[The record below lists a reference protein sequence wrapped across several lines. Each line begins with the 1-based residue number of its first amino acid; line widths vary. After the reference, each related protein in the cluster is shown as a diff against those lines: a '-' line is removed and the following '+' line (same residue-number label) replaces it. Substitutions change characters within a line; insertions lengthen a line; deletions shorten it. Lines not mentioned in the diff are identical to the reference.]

1 MKKKSLLFFYVCFP
15 LLSYSQIGINTYD
28 PQQAIH
34 ISGKVTDFATAPAVG
49 STLVKIIEPTVRIE
63 GLNSTNNPAHDTN
76 NINSLQRVHISH
88 EGELV
93 LKQSKSFN
101 VLVNEKSAF
110 PRVYSDGVSTA
121 ANTANPIS
129 LGEQSVVKVK
139 SYDFEVTEESMVY
152 IKYGINTRIY
162 RSSDKRENLFTTT
175 QYYAESFV
183 TFSNASDPQ
192 FYANTSFPDI
202 SLAKTRFAEDS
213 YQIINSF
220 NTYIN
225 PNIYLS
231 SNRSFLLQ
239 PGLYT
244 VDLFVSNSGRTSF
257 SIGTD
262 VPDENQF
269 DFFKII
275 AIPTKR

>member
-63 GLNSTNNPAHDTN
+63 GLNSTNNPAHDAN

-139 SYDFEVTEESMVY
+139 SYDFEVTEEAMVY

-175 QYYAESFV
+175 QYYAESFL
-183 TFSNASDPQ
+183 TFSQATNPSIKTGIASI
-192 FYANTSFPDI
+192 Y
-202 SLAKTRFAEDS
+202 SLENIRFAEDS
-213 YQIINSF
+213 YQIINGF